1 MCGVKF
7 FLFFISFD
15 MLTIAKQNN
24 ILLED
29 EYLTYQELINNVQQR
44 LKRDIELLEFEQT
57 TDIEDALEFVN
68 DKGKD
73 LFDKQQVYLRPTQ
86 SILYLVTIF
95 RFLKDTEFSIEQT
108 ISRLLDT
115 IQWRAENKISRMT
128 YHSVSPEFFENGFA
142 FFHNQD
148 LIGRPVAIIQMRHFP
163 KFVDKTKSL
172 SDFMQPFACLVMEI
186 ARQLTRDKTREN
198 ERNEACPLLVSQ
210 ISIVIDIA
218 KAPFV
223 PVDTNLVQALKN
235 ITNSRFPGFV
245 GSVYVV
251 NFGWMYQGIW
261 QVIKLVLSEKAKAR
275 VNFVSNQELK
285 QIIDENQ
292 LLRGK
297 FLYKVFVKDKLI
309 FEML

>member
-1 MCGVKF
+1 
-7 FLFFISFD
+7 

-142 FFHNQD
+142 
-148 LIGRPVAIIQMRHFP
+148 
-163 KFVDKTKSL
+163 
-172 SDFMQPFACLVMEI
+172 
-186 ARQLTRDKTREN
+186 
-198 ERNEACPLLVSQ
+198 
-210 ISIVIDIA
+210 
-218 KAPFV
+218 
-223 PVDTNLVQALKN
+223 
-235 ITNSRFPGFV
+235 
-245 GSVYVV
+245 
-251 NFGWMYQGIW
+251 
-261 QVIKLVLSEKAKAR
+261 
-275 VNFVSNQELK
+275 
-285 QIIDENQ
+285 
-292 LLRGK
+292 
-297 FLYKVFVKDKLI
+297 
-309 FEML
+309 